1 MQTLFMTNVISFSIQ
16 LIYCKVFSNV
26 LYGSRYV
33 LSAVFDFIKTIVQLA
48 RFGPPEIWQD
58 HQISGDSGPMVHCLE
73 MLIFSPGN
81 ATEIS
86 HLHRTLLLFCPY
98 SKAQV

>member
-33 LSAVFDFIKTIVQLA
+33 LSAVFDFTKTIVQLA
-48 RFGPPEIWQD
+48 RFGPPEI
-58 HQISGDSGPMVHCLE
+58 
-73 MLIFSPGN
+73 
-81 ATEIS
+81 
-86 HLHRTLLLFCPY
+86 
-98 SKAQV
+98 